1 MPSATPPSGIIVD
14 ILSYAFFLFFAVTV
28 ISFIVG
34 MIKSQSCCKG
44 EQNAYEHF
52 EDVNPVNNHIYT
64 SLTNMNATFD
74 KYNQNLQDTIDN
86 TGNMK
91 AQTCSI
97 YKSVH
102 DKFVKS
108 KAAEVADQSEY
119 QLPREQ
125 QQALQRTRAKN
136 AESTWAN
143 QIALYLYRHKQKGM
157 LDCSQVTATAASAAE
172 GFQDSNEIAPATL
185 NNLSQNLEGKLK
197 IFSQM
202 LESPV
207 VQEWLKDCTGIE
219 GTANYLNMYINNTQ
233 VTAEI
238 NKCESDYKKNIS
250 DYSTKSE
257 EDQQKDN
264 NKAQATCN
272 LQYGGRLE
280 NFQNQ
285 PYVNNKF
292 SFPVPYATIG
302 LTSEQIGYYTVL
314 SQAQDL
320 LTKFSTQVG
329 NIYKNA
335 MAAYTRMNNTNNT
348 FIAYQKQMN
357 SLQNSNYSKSQAE
370 SLKS

>member
-1 MPSATPPSGIIVD
+1 MPSATPPSGIVVD
-14 ILSYAFFLFFAVTV
+14 ILVYAVFLFVAVTV

-52 EDVNPVNNHIYT
+52 QDANSVNNHIYT
-64 SLTNMNATFD
+64 SLINMNATLD
-74 KYNQNLQDTIDN
+74 KYTQNVQNTIEN

-97 YKSVH
+97 YTSVR

-108 KAAEVADQSEY
+108 KSAEVADQSEY
-119 QLPREQ
+119 QLPRAQ
-125 QQALQRTRAKN
+125 QQALQRTRAKT

-143 QIALYLYRHKQKGM
+143 QIALYQYRHKGKAM
-157 LDCSQVTATAASAAE
+157 LDCSKVAVVTATE

-185 NNLSQNLEGKLK
+185 DNLSQNLEGKAK

-207 VQEWLKDCTGIE
+207 VQGWLDDCKGIE
-219 GTANYLNMYINNTQ
+219 GTSNYLNMYINNTQ
-233 VTAEI
+233 VTSEI

-257 EDQQKDN
+257 SDQQKDN
-264 NKAQATCN
+264 EKAQSTCN
-272 LQYGGRLE
+272 MQYGGRFE

-292 SFPVPYATIG
+292 SFPVPYPTIG

-329 NIYKNA
+329 NVYQNA

-348 FIAYQKQMN
+348 FIAYQKEMN
-357 SLQNSNYSKSQAE
+357 SVQNSNYSNSQAE

>member
-1 MPSATPPSGIIVD
+1 MPSATPTSGIIVD
-14 ILSYAFFLFFAVTV
+14 ILSYAMFLFIAVTI

-34 MIKSQSCCKG
+34 MIRSQSCCRG

-52 EDVNPVNNHIYT
+52 QDANPINNHIYT

-74 KYNQNLQDTIDN
+74 KYTQNLQDTIDN

-102 DKFVKS
+102 DKFIKS

-119 QLPREQ
+119 QLPRAQ
-125 QQALQRTRAKN
+125 QQALQQTRAKN

-157 LDCSQVTATAASAAE
+157 LDCSQVAAAPAAE
-172 GFQDSNEIAPATL
+172 GFQDSTEIAPATL
-185 NNLSQNLEGKLK
+185 DNLSQNLEGKIK
-197 IFSQM
+197 IFSQL

-250 DYSTKSE
+250 DYSTKSD

-264 NKAQATCN
+264 DKAQSVCN
-272 LQYGGRLE
+272 MQYGSHFE

-292 SFPVPYATIG
+292 SFPVPYPTIG
-302 LTSEQIGYYTVL
+302 LTSEQMGYYTVL
-314 SQAQDL
+314 SQGQDL

-329 NIYKNA
+329 NIYQNA
-335 MAAYTRMNNTNNT
+335 QAAYTRMNNTNNT
-348 FIAYQKQMN
+348 FLAYQKQMN
-357 SLQNSNYSKSQAE
+357 SVQNSNYSKSQAE